1 MKELVLIS
9 GKGGTGK
16 TCLASSFAFLASH
29 PVICD
34 CDVEAPNLHIL
45 LQPEIQQT
53 SSFSASRKAHLDVEL
68 CIYCGLCMEMCRFDA
83 IQDYQVSPLDCE
95 GCAFCSR
102 LCPVG
107 AIRMEEHC
115 SGEWYTSDTELGPML
130 HARLG
135 IGEQNSGKLVAL
147 LRKQAREVA
156 SESGRELIIT
166 DGPPGTGCPTIATIS
181 GCDLAA
187 IITEPTLS
195 AIHDMKRAMELC
207 RHFKV
212 KSGVIINK
220 YDLNPIRTQEIRE
233 FCTGEGVPVLGGIPF
248 REDFTLAVNNCQ
260 PPVKYSPDIARI
272 MQRIWKEVEV
282 SLHE

>member
-16 TCLASSFAFLASH
+16 TCLASSFAALASD

-45 LQPEIQQT
+45 LKPEIERT
-53 SSFSASRKAHLDVEL
+53 SNFSASRKACLDIEQCV
-68 CIYCGLCMEMCRFDA
+68 YCGLCMEMCRFDA
-83 IQDYQVSPLDCE
+83 IQDYQVSHLDCE

-115 SGEWYTSDTELGPML
+115 SGEWYSSNTEHGPML

-156 SESGRELIIT
+156 SESKRELIIT
-166 DGPPGTGCPTIATIS
+166 DGPPGTGCPTIAAIT
-181 GCDLAA
+181 GCNLAA

-195 AIHDMKRAMELC
+195 AIHDMKRVMELC

-212 KSGVIINK
+212 KFGVIINK
-220 YDLNPIRTQEIRE
+220 CDINPLRTQEIRE
-233 FCTGEGVPVLGGIPF
+233 FCTREDVPVWGGIPF
-248 REDFTLAVNNCQ
+248 REAFMQAISNCE
-260 PPVKYSPDIARI
+260 PPVGYSPDTREI
-272 MQRIWKEVEV
+272 MQKIWREVEV
-282 SLHE
+282 SLNE